1 MHKIIGGALAAAS
14 MAAQM
19 LAGCDAQ
26 VANESKT
33 ASATQRERPASPR
46 SGYAEVNGARIHY
59 QVHGD
64 LDSGK
69 TPLLVLHGS
78 YMSAESMA
86 PLVERFAVS
95 RPVIAIS
102 QRGHGRSGDAP
113 GGITYEMLADDAAG
127 VLKTLNV
134 ETADVLGYSLGGSA
148 AILMALRHPEC
159 IGKQV
164 IVAGTYR
171 RDGWYP
177 AVLEG
182 MEKITPEFFAGGPME
197 REYKRLSPT
206 PDAFPTLVEELKAL
220 DAAPQDWP
228 EGDIRAIQG
237 KTMVI
242 IGDAD
247 GVRLEHA
254 VELFKL
260 RGGGD
265 EKAAAKGFLTEAPR
279 ARLAILPGT
288 SHIGLMAEAELIAD
302 LVTPFLD
309 DAKPVITPGFFDPPA
324 KDPGVEND

>member
-1 MHKIIGGALAAAS
+1 M
-14 MAAQM
+14 
-19 LAGCDAQ
+19 
-26 VANESKT
+26 
-33 ASATQRERPASPR
+33 
-46 SGYAEVNGARIHY
+46 
-59 QVHGD
+59 
-64 LDSGK
+64 
-69 TPLLVLHGS
+69 LHGS

-86 PLVERFAVS
+86 PLVERFAAT

-127 VLKTLNV
+127 VLKALSV
-134 ETADVLGYSLGGSA
+134 ETADELGYSMGGNVA
-148 AILMALRHPEC
+148 VLMALRHPGRV
-159 IGKQV
+159 GKQI

-177 AVLEG
+177 VVLQA
-182 MEKITPEFFAGGPME
+182 MDKMTADFFAGTPME

-206 PDAFPTLVEELKAL
+206 PDAFPTLVEELRVM
-220 DAAPQDWP
+220 DASPANWP
-228 EGDIRAIQG
+228 EDRIRAIEG
-237 KTMVI
+237 KTMVV

-254 VELFKL
+254 VALFKL

-265 EKAAAKGFLTEAPR
+265 QKAAAQGFMSEAPR

-288 SHIGLMAEAELIAD
+288 SHIGLMAEAGLIAD

-309 DAKPVITPGFFDPPA
+309 DAEPTMPPGFFDARPKERA
-324 KDPGVEND
+324 G

>member
-1 MHKIIGGALAAAS
+1 MRWMKLAATS
-14 MAAQM
+14 IAALM

-26 VANESKT
+26 VANESKSPSGAQT
-33 ASATQRERPASPR
+33 ERSTSART
-46 SGYAEVNGARIHY
+46 GYADANGARIY
-59 QVHGD
+59 YEVHGD
-64 LDSGK
+64 LNAGK
-69 TPLLVLHGS
+69 TPLLMLHGS

-95 RPVIAIS
+95 RPVIVIS

-127 VLKTLNV
+127 VLKVLDV
-134 ETADVLGYSLGGSA
+134 ASADVLGYSLGGSA
-148 AILMALRHPEC
+148 AILMALRHPERV
-159 IGKQV
+159 GKQI

-177 AVLEG
+177 VILQG
-182 MEKITPEFFAGGPME
+182 MEKISPEFFAGGPME

-220 DAAPQDWP
+220 DATPQNWP
-228 EGDIRAIQG
+228 EDDIRAIKG
-237 KTMVI
+237 KTMII

-265 EKAAAKGFLTEAPR
+265 EKAAAQGFMTEAPR

-288 SHIGLMAEAELIAD
+288 SHIGLMAEAELIVELA
-302 LVTPFLD
+302 TPFLD
-309 DAKPVITPGFFDPPA
+309 DAKPVMPPGFFDAPA
-324 KDPGVEND
+324 KNANVGPN